1 VYADDIDDDNDEDD
15 YTWWLMKQI
24 KWNVTKNVRCI
35 RLVVTWKQRIGQ
47 LLSGKYSVN
56 TCSISTKK
64 YS

>member
-47 LLSGKYSVN
+47 LLSGKY
-56 TCSISTKK
+56 
-64 YS
+64 